1 MRRAYVLEIASTNPD
16 DSAPF
21 AFHFTDPTHART
33 ALEAVARGFR
43 GGDSVLF
50 RWCVHFL
57 DAAGFLIPVPAQF
70 AGERTVYESLDP
82 RALLEVIP

>member
-1 MRRAYVLEIASTNPD
+1 MLEVASTNPD
-16 DSAPF
+16 DSRPF
-21 AFHFTDPTHART
+21 AFHFTEPAHART

-50 RWCVHFL
+50 VWQVCFL
-57 DAAGFLIPVPAQF
+57 DAAGFLIPTPAQF
-70 AGERTVYESLDP
+70 AYERTVFESLDP

>member
-1 MRRAYVLEIASTNPD
+1 MLEIASTNPA

-21 AFHFTDPTHART
+21 SFHFTDPAHARN

-50 RWCVHFL
+50 TWCVHFL
-57 DAAGFLIPVPAQF
+57 DPAGFLIPTPAQF
-70 AGERTVYESLDP
+70 AHERTVVESLDP
-82 RALLEVIP
+82 RALLEVISWA